1 MYVYFFAHTSETLIE
16 LMNIMFGNNFLTDK
30 NITKP
35 KTPLVSKKT
44 NQIKVCTITPPPKKK
59 KIH

>member
-35 KTPLVSKKT
+35 KTPLVSKK
-44 NQIKVCTITPPPKKK
+44 NQSD
-59 KIH
+59 